1 MKLKQLLT
9 AIEYRAEQVPDVD
22 ITDLVYDSRKAVPGC
37 AFVCLRGAN
46 ADGHK
51 YAKMAA
57 EKGAA
62 VIIAEEIVEA
72 PVPVILTENTRLAL
86 AYLSAEFFGHPAEQM
101 HVIGITGTK
110 GKTTTA
116 FMMRSIL
123 EAAGHKTGVIGT
135 IGVLYGDTLVQ
146 TDNTTPENYEVQ
158 KFMRQMVD
166 AGCEYCVMEV
176 SSIGLKDHRVAGF
189 TFELGLFTNFSEDHI
204 GGAEHKDMAE
214 YMACKSMLFRM
225 CRTGIINIDDPNYTG
240 IIKNHTCNIV
250 TYGYDKSADLVAHG
264 EELVTTPG
272 FLGVRFSVTGK
283 LNFTADVAIPGKFNV
298 YNALCAIT
306 ACSVLNIPVTAIVVT
321 GANGSQCHGIPGNT
335 QIKKG
340 DLITMDTGAML
351 AGYHSDMTRTVA
363 LGYVNDEQRAI
374 YNTVLKAQLA
384 VIDGARPGMRC
395 CDVDKIARDIIE
407 TPYPNTF
414 GHGLGHGVGFE
425 IHEWPRFNKTDETI
439 CEPGMVITDEPG
451 IYIPGKCGVRIED
464 MLLITDDGCRSLTH
478 SPKELIIL

>member
-1 MKLKQLLT
+1 MEYAALPYGHAKRFEQLSEECGAKAILNTTLDDAIRKQRIVKSDEEVKRICD
-9 AIEYRAEQVPDVD
+9 AQA
-22 ITDLVYDSRKAVPGC
+22 ITDATFEHILPYIKEGVTEREIALEIEFFMRKAG
-37 AFVCLRGAN
+37 
-46 ADGHK
+46 ADG
-51 YAKMAA
+51 
-57 EKGAA
+57 
-62 VIIAEEIVEA
+62 
-72 PVPVILTENTRLAL
+72 N
-86 AYLSAEFFGHPAEQM
+86 
-101 HVIGITGTK
+101 
-110 GKTTTA
+110 A
-116 FMMRSIL
+116 F
-123 EAAGHKTGVIGT
+123 
-135 IGVLYGDTLVQ
+135 
-146 TDNTTPENYEVQ
+146 NP
-158 KFMRQMVD
+158 
-166 AGCEYCVMEV
+166 
-176 SSIGLKDHRVAGF
+176 
-189 TFELGLFTNFSEDHI
+189 
-204 GGAEHKDMAE
+204 
-214 YMACKSMLFRM
+214 
-225 CRTGIINIDDPNYTG
+225 
-240 IIKNHTCNIV
+240 
-250 TYGYDKSADLVAHG
+250 
-264 EELVTTPG
+264 
-272 FLGVRFSVTGK
+272 
-283 LNFTADVAIPGKFNV
+283 
-298 YNALCAIT
+298 
-306 ACSVLNIPVTAIVVT
+306 IVVT

-384 VIDGARPGMRC
+384 VIDGAHPGMRC

>member
-1 MKLKQLLT
+1 MFRIVTDTSANLPTAYLQQEHITIIPFTFHADGDEQACLDLNTFDAKTFYAQMRSGTKVSTSQIPPQRYLDVLTPMLEAGEDVLFVSMSSGISGSYASGQIAARQLREEFPDRKLLLVDTYSASLGEGLLVMRAVNCRREGMCIDETYKTLLKKHGITEVYMEYAALPYGHAKRFEQLSEECGAKAILNTTLDDAIRKQRIVKSDEEVKRICD
-9 AIEYRAEQVPDVD
+9 AQA
-22 ITDLVYDSRKAVPGC
+22 ITDATFEHILPYIKEGVTEREIALEIEFFMRKEG
-37 AFVCLRGAN
+37 
-46 ADGHK
+46 ADG
-51 YAKMAA
+51 
-57 EKGAA
+57 
-62 VIIAEEIVEA
+62 
-72 PVPVILTENTRLAL
+72 N
-86 AYLSAEFFGHPAEQM
+86 
-101 HVIGITGTK
+101 
-110 GKTTTA
+110 A
-116 FMMRSIL
+116 F
-123 EAAGHKTGVIGT
+123 
-135 IGVLYGDTLVQ
+135 
-146 TDNTTPENYEVQ
+146 NP
-158 KFMRQMVD
+158 
-166 AGCEYCVMEV
+166 
-176 SSIGLKDHRVAGF
+176 
-189 TFELGLFTNFSEDHI
+189 
-204 GGAEHKDMAE
+204 
-214 YMACKSMLFRM
+214 
-225 CRTGIINIDDPNYTG
+225 
-240 IIKNHTCNIV
+240 
-250 TYGYDKSADLVAHG
+250 
-264 EELVTTPG
+264 
-272 FLGVRFSVTGK
+272 
-283 LNFTADVAIPGKFNV
+283 
-298 YNALCAIT
+298 
-306 ACSVLNIPVTAIVVT
+306 IVVT

>member
-1 MKLKQLLT
+1 MLLGKNPFT
-9 AIEYRAEQVPDVD
+9 QKSGQKARFFTFDYLYLRLRAASDFF
-22 ITDLVYDSRKAVPGC
+22 LRKEG
-37 AFVCLRGAN
+37 
-46 ADGHK
+46 ADG
-51 YAKMAA
+51 
-57 EKGAA
+57 
-62 VIIAEEIVEA
+62 
-72 PVPVILTENTRLAL
+72 N
-86 AYLSAEFFGHPAEQM
+86 
-101 HVIGITGTK
+101 
-110 GKTTTA
+110 A
-116 FMMRSIL
+116 F
-123 EAAGHKTGVIGT
+123 
-135 IGVLYGDTLVQ
+135 
-146 TDNTTPENYEVQ
+146 NP
-158 KFMRQMVD
+158 
-166 AGCEYCVMEV
+166 
-176 SSIGLKDHRVAGF
+176 
-189 TFELGLFTNFSEDHI
+189 
-204 GGAEHKDMAE
+204 
-214 YMACKSMLFRM
+214 
-225 CRTGIINIDDPNYTG
+225 
-240 IIKNHTCNIV
+240 
-250 TYGYDKSADLVAHG
+250 
-264 EELVTTPG
+264 
-272 FLGVRFSVTGK
+272 
-283 LNFTADVAIPGKFNV
+283 
-298 YNALCAIT
+298 
-306 ACSVLNIPVTAIVVT
+306 IVVT

-407 TPYPNTF
+407 APYPNTF

>member
-1 MKLKQLLT
+1 MSNPIERLTNSVIGGDSKKAALIVSETNLYYLTAFPSTDGALLLT
-9 AIEYRAEQVPDVD
+9 SEQAYYLLDFRYTEAARAKAQNVEVVEFTSLNETYKTLLKKHGITEVYMEYAALPYGHAKRFEQLSEECGAKAILNTTLDDAIRKQRIVKSDEEVKRICDAQA
-22 ITDLVYDSRKAVPGC
+22 ITDATFEHILPYIKEGVTEREIALEIEFFMRKAG
-37 AFVCLRGAN
+37 
-46 ADGHK
+46 ADG
-51 YAKMAA
+51 
-57 EKGAA
+57 
-62 VIIAEEIVEA
+62 
-72 PVPVILTENTRLAL
+72 N
-86 AYLSAEFFGHPAEQM
+86 
-101 HVIGITGTK
+101 
-110 GKTTTA
+110 A
-116 FMMRSIL
+116 F
-123 EAAGHKTGVIGT
+123 
-135 IGVLYGDTLVQ
+135 
-146 TDNTTPENYEVQ
+146 NP
-158 KFMRQMVD
+158 
-166 AGCEYCVMEV
+166 
-176 SSIGLKDHRVAGF
+176 
-189 TFELGLFTNFSEDHI
+189 
-204 GGAEHKDMAE
+204 
-214 YMACKSMLFRM
+214 
-225 CRTGIINIDDPNYTG
+225 
-240 IIKNHTCNIV
+240 
-250 TYGYDKSADLVAHG
+250 
-264 EELVTTPG
+264 
-272 FLGVRFSVTGK
+272 
-283 LNFTADVAIPGKFNV
+283 
-298 YNALCAIT
+298 
-306 ACSVLNIPVTAIVVT
+306 IVVT

-340 DLITMDTGAML
+340 DLITMDIGAML